1 MARTGENK
9 KLTDKQEAF
18 CQEYIKDSN
27 GTQAA
32 KRAGYADP
40 TNENS
45 LGATA
50 SALLRNFK
58 ILDRLAELRGAVLDK
73 SEYGRAELL
82 AEYKSLAHT
91 NISDFI
97 ENAPEVEETDG
108 VFTMKLIH
116 FRKLPRHITAAV
128 KGFKTKPNG
137 EVEFTLYDK
146 VKAMEGLGKHFGIF
160 EADNKQKN
168 ALGIDTEKLS
178 PNELLVLNKILMKA
192 AS

>member
-27 GTQAA
+27 GLQSAL
-32 KRAGYADP
+32 RAGYSENGAKEQASHLL
-40 TNENS
+40 TNNNVLERI
-45 LGATA
+45 AT
-50 SALLRNFK
+50 
-58 ILDRLAELRGAVLDK
+58 LRGAILDK

-82 AEYKSLAHT
+82 AEYKSIAHT

-97 ENAPEVEETDG
+97 ENSPEVDETDG

-128 KGFKTKPNG
+128 KSFKTKPNG
-137 EVEFTLYDK
+137 EAEFTLYDK

-168 ALGIDTEKLS
+168 ALGINTEKLS

>member
-32 KRAGYADP
+32 KRAGYS
-40 TNENS
+40 ENS
-45 LGATA
+45 AKAIGYENLTIPY
-50 SALLRNFK
+50 LVER
-58 ILDRLAELRGAVLDK
+58 IAELRGAILDK

-91 NISDFI
+91 NIVDFI

-116 FRKLPRHITAAV
+116 FRNLPRHITAAV